1 MATDDTE
8 TSLVTTGNPLS
19 PPLDPPLAPFAASSV
34 GQDAVPHS
42 SHSSFTR
49 VDHDDDQRREQPLP
63 SHDPI
68 APPTSVPVPSD
79 TTNTQADESEQ
90 SPPLAPA
97 LLQEQELK
105 PAQFEPTTTEE
116 PVPQTPQTHLTFL
129 LISGKRRTM
138 SFEPETAI
146 GRIKELAWNSW
157 PAGMWTLVYI
167 LMVSTPLSPSLTY
180 TI

>member
-8 TSLVTTGNPLS
+8 TPLVTTGNPPL
-19 PPLDPPLAPFAASSV
+19 PDLDPPLAPFAASSV
-34 GQDAVPHS
+34 GQDAVLDS
-42 SHSSFTR
+42 ARSSFTR

-68 APPTSVPVPSD
+68 TPPTSIPVPYD

-97 LLQEQELK
+97 LPQ
-105 PAQFEPTTTEE
+105 
-116 PVPQTPQTHLTFL
+116 VPQTPQTHLTFL

-146 GRIKELAWNSW
+146 GRMKELAWNSW
-157 PAGMWTLVYI
+157 PAGTWTLVYI
-167 LMVSTPLSPSLTY
+167 LMVSTPLSPSLMY